1 MVDLMVEFG
10 YDTIEEISVKCDTI
24 EFVSVMKFLISLIH
38 FVCIYGSIEDNN
50 LKNRCRS

>member
-1 MVDLMVEFG
+1 MVEFG
-10 YDTIEEISVKCDTI
+10 CDTIEEISLVKCDTI

-38 FVCIYGSIEDNN
+38 FVCIYRSIEDNN